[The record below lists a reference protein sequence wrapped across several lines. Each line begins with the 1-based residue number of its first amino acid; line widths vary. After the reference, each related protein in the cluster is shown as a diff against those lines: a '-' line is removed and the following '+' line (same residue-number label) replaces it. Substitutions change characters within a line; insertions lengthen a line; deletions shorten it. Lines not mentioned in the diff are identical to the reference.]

1 MTAVLMLTV
10 RDTLEGK
17 ITGLDVGADD
27 YLVKP
32 FEVQE
37 LETRIRALIRR
48 SGGGVSTEILKVGGL
63 TFGTSTLEV
72 KRDDLILPLSQSRCS
87 SDRFLQSL
95 TITTLMFEKLW
106 DYSGNIGGCQR

>member
-48 SGGGVSTEILKVGGL
+48 SDGGVSTEILKVGGL

-87 SDRFLQSL
+87 SDRSLQSL

-106 DYSGNIGGCQR
+106 ANSGNIGGCQR